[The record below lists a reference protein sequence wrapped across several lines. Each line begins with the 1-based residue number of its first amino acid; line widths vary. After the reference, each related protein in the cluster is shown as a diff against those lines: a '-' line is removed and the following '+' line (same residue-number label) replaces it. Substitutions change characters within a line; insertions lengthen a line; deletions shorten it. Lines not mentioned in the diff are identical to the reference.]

1 MRTNLLILAAAAALL
16 VLAPAGSVA
25 TASPGTAPTKTVR
38 LQHALDAVVAAGV
51 PGALVL
57 VRDGDHTVRL
67 ASGQGNLARR
77 TPMRASDRFRIGSE
91 TKMFV
96 ATVVL
101 QLVGEGK
108 LSLADTVERWLPG
121 LVPNGRG
128 ITIRQLLNHTSG
140 LFDYAEDKAFI
151 KQVDNPRKRWA
162 PRQLVELATA
172 HRPLFAP
179 GTRHSYANTGY
190 ILLGLIV
197 EKATGNSLP
206 AELRKRIFAPLGLH
220 ATSFPT
226 TPRIAGRY
234 AHGYTRY
241 TKPRLTDISV
251 FSPSILGAAG
261 AIVSNADDLARFH
274 QALLRGRLLGPDLL
288 AAMKTTVAVPESGG
302 HQAYGLGLIRT
313 RYGPCGV
320 FWGHGGG
327 TFGYETF
334 TDSSGD
340 GKRDLVISVNADGS
354 VLRARAQQ
362 ALGRL
367 TEIAHCG

>member
-1 MRTNLLILAAAAALL
+1 MRTKLLILGAAAALSL
-16 VLAPAGSVA
+16 VAGGAVA
-25 TASPGTAPTKTVR
+25 TASPSTASQKTVR
-38 LQHALDAVVAAGV
+38 LQQALDAVVAAGV
-51 PGALVL
+51 PGAIVL
-57 VRDGDHTVRL
+57 VRDGDRTVRL
-67 ASGQGNLARR
+67 ASGYGNLARR
-77 TPMRASDRFRIGSE
+77 TPMRPSDRFRIGSE

-101 QLVGEGK
+101 QLVDDGK
-108 LSLADTVERWLPG
+108 VSLVDTVERWLPG
-121 LVPNGRG
+121 LVPNGG
-128 ITIRQLLNHTSG
+128 SITVRQLLNHTSG

-151 KQVDNPRKRWA
+151 EQIDNPRKRWA
-162 PRQLVELATA
+162 PRRLVELATA
-172 HRPLFAP
+172 RRPLFAP
-179 GTRHSYANTGY
+179 GTRHSYSNTGY

-197 EKATGNSLP
+197 EKATGNSVP
-206 AELRKRIFAPLGLH
+206 AELQKRIFGPLRLH

-234 AHGYTRY
+234 SHGYTRY
-241 TKPRLTDISV
+241 RLPRLTDISV

-274 QALLRGRLLGPDLL
+274 RALFRGRLFRVDLL
-288 AAMKTTVAVPESGG
+288 AAMKTTVPVPQSGG

-327 TFGYETF
+327 TIGYETF

-340 GKRDLVISVNADGS
+340 GKRDLVISVNTDGS
-354 VLRARAQQ
+354 VLGARAQE

>member
-1 MRTNLLILAAAAALL
+1 MRTNLSILAAATALF

-25 TASPGTAPTKTVR
+25 TASPSTAPAKSVR
-38 LQHALDAVVAAGV
+38 LQQALDAVVAAGA
-51 PGALVL
+51 PGAIVL
-57 VRDGDHTVRL
+57 VRDGDRTIRL
-67 ASGQGNLARR
+67 ASGYGNLARR

-91 TKMFV
+91 TKMFI

-101 QLVGEGK
+101 QLVGDDK
-108 LSLADTVERWLPG
+108 LSLADTVERRLPG
-121 LVPNGRG
+121 LVPNGGR
-128 ITIRQLLNHTSG
+128 ITVRQLLNHTSG

-151 KQVDNPRKRWA
+151 KQVDNPRKHWA

-172 HRPLFAP
+172 QPPLFAP
-179 GTRHSYANTGY
+179 GTRHSYSNTGY

-197 EKATGNSLP
+197 EKTTGNSLP
-206 AELRKRIFAPLGLH
+206 AELRKRIFAPLRLH

-226 TPRIAGRY
+226 APGIAGRY

-241 TKPRLTDISV
+241 RATRLTDISV

-274 QALLRGRLLGPDLL
+274 QALLRGRLLRSDLL

-302 HQAYGLGLIRT
+302 HQAYGLGLT
-313 RYGPCGV
+313 RSRFGPCGV

-334 TDSSGD
+334 TDSSGN
-340 GKRDLVISVNADGS
+340 GKHDLVISVNTDDS

-362 ALGRL
+362 ALGHL
-367 TEIAHCG
+367 VEVAHCG